1 MSRSR
6 TILPMFLAAAML
18 PPTPLAHASGGEE
31 EGGAAASPSMANLAT
46 LVPMD
51 EIAVPI
57 IDAGKIQGTLRF
69 SLVIRA
75 TDDAG
80 ALVLTE
86 KMPELRSA
94 ALSAGINF
102 ASLRASPYRPVDVAL
117 LSNEIDAA
125 LKSIDPAVQQGLIVK
140 VTAIEA

>member
-6 TILPMFLAAAML
+6 TILPIFLAAAML

-31 EGGAAASPSMANLAT
+31 EASASPSISSLPT
-46 LVPMD
+46 LVAMD

-57 IDAGKIQGTLRF
+57 IDAGEIQGTLRF

-75 TDDAG
+75 ADDVG
-80 ALVLTE
+80 AQVLTE
-86 KMPELRSA
+86 KMPELRAA

-102 ASLRASPYRPVDVAL
+102 ASLRASPYRPIDVAL

-125 LKSIDPAVQQGLIVK
+125 LKSIDPAVQQGLIVR

>member
-1 MSRSR
+1 MSRNR

-31 EGGAAASPSMANLAT
+31 GTAEAKSPTIPNLPT

-51 EIAVPI
+51 EIAIPI

-75 TDDAG
+75 ADDAG
-80 ALVLTE
+80 AKILTD

-94 ALSAGINF
+94 VLGAGINF
-102 ASLRASPYRPVDVAL
+102 ASLRASPYRPIDVAIL
-117 LSNEIDAA
+117 ASEVDTA
-125 LKSIDPAVQQGLIVK
+125 LKSVDPAVQQGLIVR
-140 VTAIEA
+140 VTATEA

>member
-31 EGGAAASPSMANLAT
+31 EGGSASPGSAKLAT
-46 LVPMD
+46 LVPME

-75 TDDAG
+75 ADDAG

-94 ALSAGINF
+94 VLSAGINF
-102 ASLRASPYRPVDVAL
+102 DSLRASPYRPVDVAK
-117 LSNEIDAA
+117 LSSEIDTA
-125 LKSIDPAVQQGLIVK
+125 LKSIDPAVQQGLIVR
-140 VTAIEA
+140 VTAVEA

>member
-31 EGGAAASPSMANLAT
+31 EGGSASPSSSSLAS

-75 TDDAG
+75 ADDAG

-102 ASLRASPYRPVDVAL
+102 ASLRASPYRPIDVAL
-117 LSNEIDAA
+117 LSSEIDTA
-125 LKSIDPAVQQGLIVK
+125 LKSIDPAVQQGLIVR
-140 VTAIEA
+140 VTAVEA